1 MNIKTTKLSMWV
13 PERGEVI
20 YIQMNPKAGA
30 KEIGDEHPFLVSSA
44 SAFNARVG
52 IVIGF
57 PMTHSKMNEDNLFAL
72 KIEISKNESAY
83 VLAFQPKSF
92 DWRARGARKHP
103 LGKGH
108 LAILQASHKK
118 LDAICGICG

>member
-1 MNIKTTKLSMWV
+1 MITKATKISMWV

-20 YIQMNPKAGA
+20 YIQMDPKSGA
-30 KEIGDEHPFLVSSA
+30 KEIGDEHPLLVSST
-44 SAFNARVG
+44 SAFNSRVG

-72 KIEISKNESAY
+72 KVEILKNESAY
-83 VLAFQPKSF
+83 VLAYQPKSF
-92 DWRARGARKHP
+92 DWHSRGARKHP

-108 LAILQASHKK
+108 LSLLQHVHKK